1 MTKELIYTLGNTQ
14 VSTCE
19 EEFVTLLYFGLIFM
33 WLDTK
38 ISKGVIILPF
48 RKVKELCP
56 QFADNIAE
64 DIRHLN
70 WEEVYCRNTVHLGK
84 CLSHKVAF
92 LLLNMLHIWHVVACS
107 SVTYTASM
115 CTFFE
120 RVGRKMF

>member
-14 VSTCE
+14 ASACE
-19 EEFVTLLYFGLIFM
+19 EEFVTLLYFELIFM

-38 ISKGVIILPF
+38 ISKGVTILQF

-70 WEEVYCRNTVHLGK
+70 N
-84 CLSHKVAF
+84 
-92 LLLNMLHIWHVVACS
+92 
-107 SVTYTASM
+107 
-115 CTFFE
+115 
-120 RVGRKMF
+120 